1 MARAT
6 ARTWLPLD
14 RFAQLIGLN
23 PLHFNQLST
32 ALLPATSTC
41 AGVWMQHPWQDA
53 DKVSREDLAF
63 AVKRAEGMIARYLGY
78 NLVPDWSVD
87 EVVRTVRPAR
97 PELYPAA
104 NLNVRGQLKS
114 ITVDRN
120 HFIAGGRQAKTL
132 IQAAAAVAASDVDG
146 DGYDELMTAVVATT
160 VTEPCEVRAFF
171 PGHAGADVWEVRPIN
186 VSIAAGVAT
195 ITFPSWLLVDPDLM
209 ESFSAAAINGDAAG
223 SYLTTID
230 VYRVWNDPQAQAQLV
245 WERQPNG
252 CGCGAVT
259 CPNCSWAT
267 QDGCLSGR
275 DYRLGII
282 TYSPASWD
290 AEEAAFAEAE
300 LSVARD
306 PDRLRTWYLSG
317 FRDRSQA
324 CESLAMDFELEHAV
338 VYLAASLLDRPV
350 CTCKNVSAYVGD
362 LQIDMARSE
371 SQGASYQL
379 TPAQI
384 ECPFGTRKG
393 ALMAWGICQQEGRK
407 VAR

>member
-1 MARAT
+1 MARAST
-6 ARTWLPLD
+6 RTWLSLD
-14 RFAQLIGLN
+14 RFAQIIGLS

-97 PELYPAA
+97 PEVYPAA

-186 VSIAAGVAT
+186 VAIAAGVAT

-209 ESFSAAAINGDAAG
+209 ESFSAAAINGDAAA

-245 WERQPNG
+245 WEREPNS
-252 CGCGAVT
+252 CGCGSST
-259 CPNCSWAT
+259 CPTCSWAT

-324 CESLAMDFELEHAV
+324 CESLAMDPELEHAV
-338 VYLAASLLDRPV
+338 AYLAASLLDRPV

-371 SQGASYQL
+371 SQGASYQM